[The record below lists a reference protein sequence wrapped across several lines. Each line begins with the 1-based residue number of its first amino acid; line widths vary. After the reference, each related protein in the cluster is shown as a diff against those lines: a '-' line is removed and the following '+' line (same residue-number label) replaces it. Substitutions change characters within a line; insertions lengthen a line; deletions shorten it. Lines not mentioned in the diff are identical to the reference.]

1 MDKDDLT
8 FEEFKE
14 VYEKDKEELGEDMA
28 QYLYN
33 GIFSTLLMEEDFD
46 IEEVI
51 NEVDFGDTQLG
62 QTSARVNAFN
72 EITNK
77 ASAFKPLKLGEYA
90 GGVKKVGFLQSLFN
104 KIKGGWKTIKASKLA
119 GLLKGGIGTILNHPM
134 AMLGIAGGALLIR
147 LLYKK
152 IKEAGQ
158 LAQYPQLA
166 QAEQK
171 VENQVKEDFAGE
183 YNSSAM
189 LIEESKSNSYM
200 REIVKEAFD
209 VSDKF
214 INSVKTQKEYLDY

>member
-33 GIFSTLLMEEDFD
+33 GIFSTLLMEENFD

-51 NEVDFGDTQLG
+51 NEIDFGNTQLG

-72 EITNK
+72 EITSK
-77 ASAFKPLKLGEYA
+77 ASAFKPIKFGEYA
-90 GGVKKVGFLQSLFN
+90 SGVKKAGFLQGLFN
-104 KIKGGWKTIKASKLA
+104 KIKGGWSAIKSSKLA
-119 GLLKGGIGTILNHPM
+119 GLLKGGVGAILNHPM

-171 VENQVKEDFAGE
+171 VENQVKEDFAGN
-183 YNSSAM
+183 YNSSIE
-189 LIEESKSNSYM
+189 LIEESKNNQYM
-200 REIVKEAFD
+200 REIVKETFD